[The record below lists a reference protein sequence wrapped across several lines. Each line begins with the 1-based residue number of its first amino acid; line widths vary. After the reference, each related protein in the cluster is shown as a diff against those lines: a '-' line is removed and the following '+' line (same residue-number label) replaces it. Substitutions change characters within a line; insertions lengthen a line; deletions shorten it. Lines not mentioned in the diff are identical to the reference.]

1 MVPVP
6 LTTTRL
12 MLSPPTDG
20 DVDAIHEACQD
31 PDTQRYTTVPSP
43 YERHHA
49 EQFPARVAREW
60 DEGTSLT
67 WAMREGD
74 ALVGMIG
81 LHGLDGTG
89 AAELG
94 YWVSP
99 WSRRRGL
106 VVEAAR
112 AVLDWG
118 FAPTSPEGQGES
130 AGEGQGEG
138 AALQRI
144 EWRAVVGNLGSAR
157 AARALGFR
165 YEGMLRRGIAGT
177 PTRDDAWIA
186 GLLADDDRSPQPW
199 PVLAD

>member
-1 MVPVP
+1 MVPVI
-6 LTTTRL
+6 LSTTRL
-12 MLSPPTDG
+12 TLSAPAAG

-31 PDTQRYTTVPSP
+31 EATQRYTTVPSP

-49 EQFPARVAREW
+49 EEFIPRVAREW
-60 DEGTSLT
+60 EDGTSLT
-67 WAMREGD
+67 WAMRDGD
-74 ALVGMIG
+74 VLAGMVG
-81 LHGLDGTG
+81 LHGLDGRG

-99 WSRRRGL
+99 WSRRQGL
-106 VVEAAR
+106 LIEAAR

-118 FAPTSPEGQGES
+118 FSPGV
-130 AGEGQGEG
+130 
-138 AALQRI
+138 AALRRI

-165 YEGMLRRGIAGT
+165 YEGLLREGIAGT

-186 GLLADDDRSPQPW
+186 GLLADDDRAPQPW
-199 PVLAD
+199 PILDR